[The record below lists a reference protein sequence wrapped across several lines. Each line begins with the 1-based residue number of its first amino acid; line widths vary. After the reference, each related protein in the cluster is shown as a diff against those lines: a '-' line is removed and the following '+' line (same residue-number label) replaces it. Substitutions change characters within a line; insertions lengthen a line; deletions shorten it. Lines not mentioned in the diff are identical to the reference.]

1 MTSLSFLVVN
11 MIAIDLYFF
20 MNAAY
25 DLTLLCVVGIVARKR
40 LYFGRVLAAA
50 LLGAAWSVTALIA
63 ALYFVLPSCALWIVK
78 MITYLLC
85 PYLMCLIAYRRNI
98 NVMQKIFMREFFLKN
113 IELLLYFYVAGALI
127 SGLMLLLKW
136 SGIHIPSWVLMPVCS
151 ILAVFLWR
159 YLTKK
164 EAQEKQI
171 YEVTLIYQDK
181 TFSVKA
187 LYDSGNTLMTRKSE
201 PVHVLAPSIWKELIG
216 EDPWKEDG
224 FAVPYQTVSETSVM
238 PGIYLDEIHLKE
250 KAITEKKQQLVKE
263 NSKEKVLVL
272 RHVPTGLGSMEF
284 DKAGEC
290 QMLLHRDTFD

>member
-1 MTSLSFLVVN
+1 M
-11 MIAIDLYFF
+11 
-20 MNAAY
+20 
-25 DLTLLCVVGIVARKR
+25 
-40 LYFGRVLAAA
+40 
-50 LLGAAWSVTALIA
+50 
-63 ALYFVLPSCALWIVK
+63 
-78 MITYLLC
+78 
-85 PYLMCLIAYRRNI
+85 
-98 NVMQKIFMREFFLKN
+98 MQKIFMREFLLKN

-136 SGIHIPSWVLMPVCS
+136 SGIHIPSWILMPVCS
-151 ILAVFLWR
+151 ILAAGVWR
-159 YLTKK
+159 YITKK

-250 KAITEKKQQLVKE
+250 KMITAKKQQLVKE

-272 RHVPTGLGSMEF
+272 RHVPIGLGSMEF

>member
-1 MTSLSFLVVN
+1 

-98 NVMQKIFMREFFLKN
+98 NVMQKIFMCEFLLKN

-136 SGIHIPSWVLMPVCS
+136 SGIHIPSWILMPVCS

-159 YLTKK
+159 YITKK

-171 YEVTLIYQDK
+171 YEVMLIYQDK

-250 KAITEKKQQLVKE
+250 

-272 RHVPTGLGSMEF
+272 RHVPIGLGSMEF

>member
-1 MTSLSFLVVN
+1 
-11 MIAIDLYFF
+11 MIAVDIYFL

-40 LYFGRVLAAA
+40 LYFGRALAAA

-63 ALYFVLPSCALWIVK
+63 ALYFVLSSCALWIVK
-78 MITYLLC
+78 IITYLLC
-85 PYLMCLIAYRRNI
+85 PYLMCLIAYRRDT
-98 NVMQKIFMREFFLKN
+98 NVMQKIFMREFFLQN

-136 SGIHIPSWVLMPVCS
+136 SGIHIPSWILMPVCS

-159 YLTKK
+159 YITKK

-171 YEVTLIYQDK
+171 YEVNLIYQDK

-250 KAITEKKQQLVKE
+250 KTITEKKQQLVKE
-263 NSKEKVLVL
+263 NSKEKVFVL
-272 RHVPTGLGSMEF
+272 RHAAIGLGSMEF

>member
-1 MTSLSFLVVN
+1 
-11 MIAIDLYFF
+11 MIAVDLYFL

-50 LLGAAWSVTALIA
+50 FLGAAWSVIALVI

-98 NVMQKIFMREFFLKN
+98 NVMQKIFMREFLLKN

-136 SGIHIPSWVLMPVCS
+136 SGIHIPSWILMPVCS

-159 YLTKK
+159 YITKK

-171 YEVTLIYQDK
+171 YEVTLTNQDK

-272 RHVPTGLGSMEF
+272 RHVPTGLGRMEL

>member
-1 MTSLSFLVVN
+1 
-11 MIAIDLYFF
+11 MIAVDLYFL

-50 LLGAAWSVTALIA
+50 LLGAVWSVIALVI

-85 PYLMCLIAYRRNI
+85 PYLMCLIAYRRDI
-98 NVMQKIFMREFFLKN
+98 NVMQKIFMREFLLKN

-127 SGLMLLLKW
+127 SGLMLLLEW
-136 SGIHIPSWVLMPVCS
+136 SGIRIPSWFLMPVCS
-151 ILAVFLWR
+151 ILAAFLWR

-181 TFSVKA
+181 IFIVKA
-187 LYDSGNTLMTRKSE
+187 LYDSGNTLMTRKNES
-201 PVHVLAPSIWKELIG
+201 VHVLAPSIWKELIG

-250 KAITEKKQQLVKE
+250 KAITKKKQQLVKE

>member
-1 MTSLSFLVVN
+1 
-11 MIAIDLYFF
+11 MIAVDLYFL

-50 LLGAAWSVTALIA
+50 FLGAAWSVIALVI
-63 ALYFVLPSCALWIVK
+63 ALYFVPPSCALWIVK

-98 NVMQKIFMREFFLKN
+98 NVMQKIFMREFLLKN

-136 SGIHIPSWVLMPVCS
+136 SGIDIPAGILMPVCS
-151 ILAVFLWR
+151 SLAVFLWR
-159 YLTKK
+159 YC
-164 EAQEKQI
+164 
-171 YEVTLIYQDK
+171 
-181 TFSVKA
+181 VKA
-187 LYDSGNTLMTRKSE
+187 LYDSGNTLMTRISE

>member
-1 MTSLSFLVVN
+1 
-11 MIAIDLYFF
+11 MIAVDLYFL

-50 LLGAAWSVTALIA
+50 FLGAAWSVIALVI

-85 PYLMCLIAYRRNI
+85 PYLMCLIAYRSDI
-98 NVMQKIFMREFFLKN
+98 NVMQKIFMREILLKN

-127 SGLMLLLKW
+127 SGLMLLLEW
-136 SGIHIPSWVLMPVCS
+136 SGIRIPSWVLMPMCS
-151 ILAVFLWR
+151 ILAAFFWR

-187 LYDSGNTLMTRKSE
+187 LYDSGNTLMTRKNE

-272 RHVPTGLGSMEF
+272 RHVPIGLGSMEF

>member
-1 MTSLSFLVVN
+1 MPLVEKNGFKVTY
-11 MIAIDLYFF
+11 AVLFD
-20 MNAAY
+20 
-25 DLTLLCVVGIVARKR
+25 RK
-40 LYFGRVLAAA
+40 
-50 LLGAAWSVTALIA
+50 
-63 ALYFVLPSCALWIVK
+63 
-78 MITYLLC
+78 TYL
-85 PYLMCLIAYRRNI
+85 
-98 NVMQKIFMREFFLKN
+98 K
-113 IELLLYFYVAGALI
+113 GDLI
-127 SGLMLLLKW
+127 SWINMFDKAPFECVDEEVADE
-136 SGIHIPSWVLMPVCS
+136 I
-151 ILAVFLWR
+151 
-159 YLTKK
+159 KK

-181 TFSVKA
+181 TFNVKA

-263 NSKEKVLVL
+263 NSKVKVLVL

>member
-1 MTSLSFLVVN
+1 
-11 MIAIDLYFF
+11 
-20 MNAAY
+20 
-25 DLTLLCVVGIVARKR
+25 
-40 LYFGRVLAAA
+40 
-50 LLGAAWSVTALIA
+50 
-63 ALYFVLPSCALWIVK
+63 
-78 MITYLLC
+78 
-85 PYLMCLIAYRRNI
+85 
-98 NVMQKIFMREFFLKN
+98 MREFFLQN

-151 ILAVFLWR
+151 ILAAGVWR

-171 YEVTLIYQDK
+171 YEVDLIYQDK
-181 TFSVKA
+181 TFIVKA
-187 LYDSGNTLMTRKSE
+187 LYDSGNTLMTRKNE

-250 KAITEKKQQLVKE
+250 KMITEKKQQLIKE
-263 NSKEKVLVL
+263 NSKEKVFVL
-272 RHVPTGLGSMEF
+272 RHAAIGLGSMEF
-284 DKAGEC
+284 DKAGGC

>member
-1 MTSLSFLVVN
+1 
-11 MIAIDLYFF
+11 MIAVDLYFL

-50 LLGAAWSVTALIA
+50 FLGAAWSVIALVI

-85 PYLMCLIAYRRNI
+85 PYLMCLIAYRSDI
-98 NVMQKIFMREFFLKN
+98 NVMQKIFMREILLKN

-127 SGLMLLLKW
+127 SGLMLLLEW
-136 SGIHIPSWVLMPVCS
+136 SGIRIPSWVLMPMCS
-151 ILAVFLWR
+151 ILAAFLWR

-201 PVHVLAPSIWKELIG
+201 PVHVLAPSIWKVLIG
-216 EDPWKEDG
+216 ENPWKEDG

-263 NSKEKVLVL
+263 NSKK
-272 RHVPTGLGSMEF
+272 
-284 DKAGEC
+284 K
-290 QMLLHRDTFD
+290 

>member
-1 MTSLSFLVVN
+1 

-25 DLTLLCVVGIVARKR
+25 DLTLLCVVGIVARKQ

-98 NVMQKIFMREFFLKN
+98 NVMQKIFMREFLLKN

-136 SGIHIPSWVLMPVCS
+136 SGIHIPSWILMPVCS
-151 ILAVFLWR
+151 ILAVFFLAV
-159 YLTKK
+159 YYK
-164 EAQEKQI
+164 ER
-171 YEVTLIYQDK
+171 
-181 TFSVKA
+181 S
-187 LYDSGNTLMTRKSE
+187 TRKTD
-201 PVHVLAPSIWKELIG
+201 L
-216 EDPWKEDG
+216 
-224 FAVPYQTVSETSVM
+224 
-238 PGIYLDEIHLKE
+238 
-250 KAITEKKQQLVKE
+250 
-263 NSKEKVLVL
+263 
-272 RHVPTGLGSMEF
+272 
-284 DKAGEC
+284 
-290 QMLLHRDTFD
+290 

>member
-1 MTSLSFLVVN
+1 
-11 MIAIDLYFF
+11 
-20 MNAAY
+20 
-25 DLTLLCVVGIVARKR
+25 
-40 LYFGRVLAAA
+40 
-50 LLGAAWSVTALIA
+50 
-63 ALYFVLPSCALWIVK
+63 
-78 MITYLLC
+78 
-85 PYLMCLIAYRRNI
+85 
-98 NVMQKIFMREFFLKN
+98 MQKIFMREILLKN

-127 SGLMLLLKW
+127 SGLMLLLEW
-136 SGIHIPSWVLMPVCS
+136 SGIRIPSWVLMPMCS
-151 ILAVFLWR
+151 ILAAFFWR

-187 LYDSGNTLMTRKSE
+187 LYDSGNTLMTRKNE

-272 RHVPTGLGSMEF
+272 RHVPIGLGSMEF

>member
-1 MTSLSFLVVN
+1 
-11 MIAIDLYFF
+11 MIAVDLYFF

-40 LYFGRVLAAA
+40 LCFGRVLAAS
-50 LLGAAWSVTALIA
+50 LLGAAWSVIALVV

-78 MITYLLC
+78 MITYFLC
-85 PYLMCLIAYRRNI
+85 PYLMCLIAYRRDT
-98 NVMQKIFMREFFLKN
+98 NVMQKIFMREFFLQN

-136 SGIHIPSWVLMPVCS
+136 SGIHIPSWILMPVCS

-159 YLTKK
+159 YITKK

-224 FAVPYQTVSETSVM
+224 FAVPYQTVSEMSVM

>member
-1 MTSLSFLVVN
+1 MLHIILVDDEVVSVN
-11 MIAIDLYFF
+11 ALKRRVDWKLYGVDEVFTANSMYQAQEIFKKETIDFMICDIEMPQGSGLDLFE
-20 MNAAY
+20 
-25 DLTLLCVVGIVARKR
+25 
-40 LYFGRVLAAA
+40 
-50 LLGAAWSVTALIA
+50 W
-63 ALYFVLPSCALWIVK
+63 VK
-78 MITYLLC
+78 MYYPEVECIYVSCHPEFEYIRRALQLGSADYILKPIDYEELNQILTQVVE
-85 PYLMCLIAYRRNI
+85 RRN
-98 NVMQKIFMREFFLKN
+98 KKP
-113 IELLLYFYVAGALI
+113 ELEQI
-127 SGLMLLLKW
+127 PEQI
-136 SGIHIPSWVLMPVCS
+136 IHDLV
-151 ILAVFLWR
+151 
-159 YLTKK
+159 KK

-181 TFSVKA
+181 TFNVKA

-272 RHVPTGLGSMEF
+272 RHVPIGLGSMEF

>member
-1 MTSLSFLVVN
+1 ML
-11 MIAIDLYFF
+11 A
-20 MNAAY
+20 
-25 DLTLLCVVGIVARKR
+25 GIPGSPQEYSPINNETKAKKR
-40 LYFGRVLAAA
+40 QRVILD
-50 LLGAAWSVTALIA
+50 SMVTNGYI
-63 ALYFVLPSCALWIVK
+63 
-78 MITYLLC
+78 
-85 PYLMCLIAYRRNI
+85 
-98 NVMQKIFMREFFLKN
+98 
-113 IELLLYFYVAGALI
+113 
-127 SGLMLLLKW
+127 
-136 SGIHIPSWVLMPVCS
+136 
-151 ILAVFLWR
+151 
-159 YLTKK
+159 TKK

-272 RHVPTGLGSMEF
+272 RHVPTGLGSVEF

>member
-1 MTSLSFLVVN
+1 M
-11 MIAIDLYFF
+11 
-20 MNAAY
+20 
-25 DLTLLCVVGIVARKR
+25 
-40 LYFGRVLAAA
+40 YFGRVLAAA

-98 NVMQKIFMREFFLKN
+98 NVMQKIFMREFLLKN

-136 SGIHIPSWVLMPVCS
+136 SGIHIPSWILMPVCS

-159 YLTKK
+159 YITKK

-181 TFSVKA
+181 TFNVKA

-272 RHVPTGLGSMEF
+272 RHVPIGLGSMEF

>member
-1 MTSLSFLVVN
+1 

-78 MITYLLC
+78 MITYLIC

-98 NVMQKIFMREFFLKN
+98 NVMQKIFMRQFLLKN

-136 SGIHIPSWVLMPVCS
+136 SGIHIPSWILMPVCS
-151 ILAVFLWR
+151 ILAAGVWR
-159 YLTKK
+159 YITKK

-216 EDPWKEDG
+216 EYPWKEDG

-250 KAITEKKQQLVKE
+250 KMITAKKQQLVKE

-272 RHVPTGLGSMEF
+272 RHVPIGLGSMEF

>member
-1 MTSLSFLVVN
+1 

-25 DLTLLCVVGIVARKR
+25 DLTLLCVVGIVARKQ

-50 LLGAAWSVTALIA
+50 LLGAAWSVAALIA

-85 PYLMCLIAYRRNI
+85 PYLMCLVAYRRNI
-98 NVMQKIFMREFFLKN
+98 NVMQKIFMREFLLKN

-136 SGIHIPSWVLMPVCS
+136 SGIHIPSWILMPVSS

-159 YLTKK
+159 YITKK

-263 NSKEKVLVL
+263 NSKEKIL
-272 RHVPTGLGSMEF
+272 
-284 DKAGEC
+284 
-290 QMLLHRDTFD
+290 